1 MSLRRSSH
9 TSSADETLENEL
21 RRAIEGEIIQE
32 NARASSA
39 QQPPSGCWPS
49 SPSSLVRGVARRL
62 LAVATSP
69 SDHTLPTRRLLP
81 RSPQRGRQGAGRRVL
96 AVAAS
101 PSDRTLP
108 TPRSPPR
115 SPHQGQAASSDVP
128 GTSGSVPQVP
138 TRSGS
143 EEEARLEQDQA
154 AHTRSAYGATM
165 RSALAKIQEQEGT
178 HDHDQEQAAFGKM
191 EEAIA
196 GLMELTYGTAE
207 LQNPPELPR
216 EFATRFPYDDADS
229 SHSGL
234 SGVME
239 DPVILASGYSVDQL
253 YHLFCS
259 PNVCPSTKET
269 LSHTL
274 TAPNHLLRDMI
285 AAWRLDHMA
294 RSSSNNADTLSIPV
308 EPSEEQIQAIL
319 QKFSGHSVMQ
329 EQALHEIQ
337 LLSKTTK
344 GEQPCLH
351 KCAGLL
357 PGLIDLQKNWKST
370 WSQELEEQR
379 PGVILDLSVHR
390 PNREILAGANQLPV
404 LLKKIIHKLRK
415 HGSPASHLAKVAS
428 IVAILSEFD
437 MFRKRVLDIGGM
449 EMLRD
454 LLRIEDVFVR
464 KEAVTAIRGLCADE
478 EGKINAQ
485 SYNVPDALLEYLMVS
500 DEVLLLLDCLRKNL
514 HMVDKMCDKAM
525 ELVNIIMAE
534 EGTRPVTPEATYSA
548 ISLVHAIVQRDVHK
562 MEQVKNLED
571 FKERLRE
578 LSSGTLP
585 MQTMLKLDTIINC
598 LSKEFPAPVN
608 P

>member
-1 MSLRRSSH
+1 MARGWRRWRERGHCMRSVSAGGSGSRYLMERSH
-9 TSSADETLENEL
+9 AEVW
-21 RRAIEGEIIQE
+21 R
-32 NARASSA
+32 
-39 QQPPSGCWPS
+39 PS
-49 SPSSLVRGVARRL
+49 SVSSSSRMTVG
-62 LAVATSP
+62 AVT
-69 SDHTLPTRRLLP
+69 DRV
-81 RSPQRGRQGAGRRVL
+81 GA
-96 AVAAS
+96 
-101 PSDRTLP
+101 
-108 TPRSPPR
+108 
-115 SPHQGQAASSDVP
+115 
-128 GTSGSVPQVP
+128 
-138 TRSGS
+138 S
-143 EEEARLEQDQA
+143 EECLVLDEMPSQ
-154 AHTRSAYGATM
+154 
-165 RSALAKIQEQEGT
+165 
-178 HDHDQEQAAFGKM
+178 GKDWISLGFHYKLHYI
-191 EEAIA
+191 EEK
-196 GLMELTYGTAE
+196 
-207 LQNPPELPR
+207 
-216 EFATRFPYDDADS
+216 
-229 SHSGL
+229 
-234 SGVME
+234 V
-239 DPVILASGYSVDQL
+239 SVDQL
-253 YHLFCS
+253 YHRLFCS

-379 PGVILDLSVHR
+379 PGVILNLSVHR

-404 LLKKIIHKLRK
+404 LLKKIIHKLHK

-485 SYNVPDALLEYLMVS
+485 SYNVPDALLEYLM
-500 DEVLLLLDCLRKNL
+500 
-514 HMVDKMCDKAM
+514 
-525 ELVNIIMAE
+525 
-534 EGTRPVTPEATYSA
+534 
-548 ISLVHAIVQRDVHK
+548 RDVHK

-585 MQTMLKLDTIINC
+585 MQTMLKVDTIINC